1 MSVFSGKCD
10 FFDSFVAI
18 FCDGEDEKIKERL
31 PKLKLY
37 VYGRDGRDHRVKSDT
52 ILDIAKYYP
61 YLTAIQTGDKDGN
74 SLCILSSDS
83 FIDQEEN
90 QYRQYQINDVMKY
103 WRKCKRN
110 KIKFDEE
117 ECYKK
122 INFWDKRE
130 YEELREIIH
139 RVAVDGTKAEFDDI
153 HYSMWE
159 NNRRRWMDEL
169 IRLGMDEDKAFQ
181 WCFKE
186 WFTEDK
192 KQKRLNK
199 TVDGY

>member
-1 MSVFSGKCD
+1 MSMFSGKCD

-37 VYGRDGRDHRVKSDT
+37 VYGKDDRNHRVKSDT

-61 YLTAIQTGDKDGN
+61 YLAAIHTGDKDGN
-74 SLCILSSDS
+74 SVYILSSDS
-83 FIDQEEN
+83 FIDQEEK
-90 QYRQYQINDVMKY
+90 QFRDYHINDVMKY

-110 KIKFDEE
+110 KTEFNEE
-117 ECYKK
+117 ECYQKVK
-122 INFWDKRE
+122 FWSDS
-130 YEELREIIH
+130 EELKEIIH
-139 RVAVDGTKAEFDDI
+139 RVAVDGPKAEFDDI

-181 WCFKE
+181 WCFKD
-186 WFTEDK
+186 WATEDN
-192 KQKRLNK
+192 KQKRFNK